1 MQWHPTILSKL
12 ALVDQRLLN
21 AYLKNTEGAEYKDG
35 DLTVRFTECSKNP
48 KTCEAESQR
57 FAQQWRSFFKNSR

>member
-12 ALVDQRLLN
+12 ALIDQRVLN
-21 AYLKNTEGAEYKDG
+21 SYRTDTEGAEYKDG
-35 DLTVRFTECSKNP
+35 DLTVRFTECSWNP

-57 FAQQWRSFFKNSR
+57 FSQQWKSFFKDS